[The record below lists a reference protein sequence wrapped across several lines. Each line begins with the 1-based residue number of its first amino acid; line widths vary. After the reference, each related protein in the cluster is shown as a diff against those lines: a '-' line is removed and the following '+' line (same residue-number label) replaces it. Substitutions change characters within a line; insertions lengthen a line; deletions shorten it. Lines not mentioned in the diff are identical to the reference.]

1 MITKKIVLI
10 GDFSTGKTSLIRK
23 YVDNQ
28 FSDEYLTTIG
38 VKISKKIVN
47 LSTTNDVQLLIWDI
61 EGNTDV
67 KAMNPAY
74 IMGANGIIIVAD
86 STREKSIDN
95 IKDHLQTCSK
105 LLKKV
110 PIIIALNKSDLLND
124 DFIMEQLLTNLKNLY
139 SEIDFIYPTSAKNGR
154 NVELIFTNLAQS
166 MLEISR

>member
-38 VKISKKIVN
+38 VKISKKIVDLN
-47 LSTTNDVQLLIWDI
+47 AENDVQLLIWDI
-61 EGNTDV
+61 EGHTDA

-74 IMGANGIIIVAD
+74 IMGANGIIIVCD
-86 STREKSIDN
+86 STREKSIDS

-124 DFIMEQLLTNLKNLY
+124 DLTMKELQTNLKNLY
-139 SEIDFIYPTSAKNGR
+139 NEVEFIYPTSAKDGK

-166 MLEISR
+166 ML